1 MLKKKGLQSSGS
13 SKTPPPPSPKHIL
26 FVNDRNTLSGAD
38 YYTSKSGRPSTAGFQ
53 NIENKQK
60 QKHIF
65 LNLSFSLSYTLL
77 KPKLLSETSQF
88 LLCSSNLFFFLNKLK
103 KVTFFFNIIN
113 FSPHASAKESQKMP
127 LL

>member
-13 SKTPPPPSPKHIL
+13 SKTPPPPPSPKHIL

-88 LLCSSNLFFFLNKLK
+88 LLCSSNLFFF
-103 KVTFFFNIIN
+103 
-113 FSPHASAKESQKMP
+113 
-127 LL
+127 

>member
-13 SKTPPPPSPKHIL
+13 SKTPTSPKHIL

-65 LNLSFSLSYTLL
+65 LNLSLSLSLSYTLL

-88 LLCSSNLFFFLNKLK
+88 LLCSSNLFFF
-103 KVTFFFNIIN
+103 
-113 FSPHASAKESQKMP
+113 
-127 LL
+127 